1 MNLNMIRP
9 KNETE
14 DLLLSITKNC
24 QTLIEQTHRKAEETL
39 EFKLVKPRETFHF
52 KPPFQVEGDWMIG
65 LVDLEVYNSIFNIT
79 EENNKFEIYR
89 DTSTKFG
96 FLELKDELEEILN
109 NSHITDK
116 HLNDEVLGRRI
127 IDEYIKLSRERMNT
141 DGYMLL
147 LLDYGRS
154 LFRDFESYLR
164 IVVGLDEEDIQ
175 LILKE
180 YNSHFITYELTP
192 GIYTIQ
198 DISDAIQTFSGHK
211 ETIQLEYDDISMK
224 TKILKFKNNKKR
236 LFALGTLRFNEK
248 SFFHTLLGFTP
259 YWDYKPTN
267 SNRDVIPGVYTS
279 NKILNLSST
288 NKIHLKCDCIDGS
301 IQDGVRQPILF
312 SFVLDKPSGYKVFCE
327 PETIH
332 YKKINK
338 SVLNTITF
346 YLEDDNNDEVDFN
359 GETLTFTL
367 QMIKI

>member
-1 MNLNMIRP
+1 MNLNMIQP
-9 KNETE
+9 KKETE

-39 EFKLVKPRETFHF
+39 EFKMVKPRETFQF
-52 KPPFQVEGDWMIG
+52 KPPIRVEGDWMIG
-65 LVDLEVYNSIFNIT
+65 LVDLEVYKSIFNTT

-89 DTSTKFG
+89 DTSENFG
-96 FLELKDELEEILN
+96 LLEIKDELEEILN
-109 NSHITDK
+109 ISHITDK
-116 HLNDEVLGRRI
+116 HLDDEVLGQRI

-180 YNSHFITYELTP
+180 YNSHFITYELAP

-198 DISDAIQTFSGHK
+198 DISDAIQTSSGHK
-211 ETIQLEYDDISMK
+211 EIIEIEYDDNSMK
-224 TKILKFKNNKKR
+224 TKIILKFKNNKKG
-236 LFALGTLRFNEK
+236 LFALGTLRFDDR
-248 SFFHTLLGFTP
+248 SFFHTLLGFTHF
-259 YWDYKPTN
+259 WDYKPTN
-267 SNRDVIPGVYTS
+267 SNRDGIPGVYTS
-279 NKILNLSST
+279 NEILYLSST

-301 IQDGVRQPILF
+301 IQDGLRQSILF

-327 PETIH
+327 PETKH
-332 YKKINK
+332 YKK
-338 SVLNTITF
+338 
-346 YLEDDNNDEVDFN
+346 
-359 GETLTFTL
+359 
-367 QMIKI
+367 